1 MRNFFPAI
9 QNPDGE
15 LISLSDGT
23 TLMTE
28 SQDNAMHAMAVAH
41 LDGVPLRQGAE
52 LVVVRVSNDEIVRK
66 YNRETKRWE
75 STVIRDDR

>member
-1 MRNFFPAI
+1 MRNFFPAVKT
-9 QNPDGE
+9 PDGE
-15 LISLSDGT
+15 LVSLSDGT

-28 SQDNAMHAMAVAH
+28 AQDNAMWAMAREH
-41 LDGVPLRQGAE
+41 LEGVPLNEASE
-52 LVVVRVSNDEIVRK
+52 LVIVRVSNNEIVRK

>member
-1 MRNFFPAI
+1 MRNFFPAVKT
-9 QNPDGE
+9 PDGE
-15 LISLSDGT
+15 LVSLSDGT

-28 SQDNAMHAMAVAH
+28 AQDNAMWAMAREH
-41 LDGVPLRQGAE
+41 LEGVPLNEAAE
-52 LVVVRVSNDEIVRK
+52 LVIVRVSNNEIVRK